1 MSNLRE
7 YNKINKSKK
16 LKNYIFFNRD
26 YTAGDYKL
34 IKKEKRIKTLSFKK
48 IIFNKRKN
56 NNDKKN
62 LIVCCFSEFGC
73 ETVGIH
79 YIIPRIRQNNVGKRL
94 IVVGWCG
101 RSHLYS
107 HLVDEFWEIDPDYMW
122 LKDYARAFHHESHNL
137 KWIEKSLKQY
147 GSTINSVEV
156 GNIALIGKCNAC
168 SNVFGSDRI
177 YTNCEHC
184 NSDNLELSIFSNTP
198 NIINSYIPVAY
209 PSLSKIKKAKKIIKP
224 NTVALFVRGRNVYG
238 RNFTPEQYTL
248 IVNDL
253 IQSGYNILWLGEKYT
268 TFDLD
273 GDFKDK
279 FYNLCNHPDF
289 NDLEF
294 VLAALTLCKFS
305 LQFWT
310 ASTRLAAMVNL
321 PYVLIESP
329 DQIVGRGQ
337 EGTRIILTTRDET
350 KKKIIFCNHK
360 QVIENFW
367 DFRGLVKNQIYNFI
381 VNNDYSDII
390 GMVDNF
396 ETVKSNYYHNDGFW
410 NKIFKNSIAKFI
422 Y

>member
-184 NSDNLELSIFSNTP
+184 NSDNLELSIF
-198 NIINSYIPVAY
+198 
-209 PSLSKIKKAKKIIKP
+209 
-224 NTVALFVRGRNVYG
+224 
-238 RNFTPEQYTL
+238 
-248 IVNDL
+248 
-253 IQSGYNILWLGEKYT
+253 
-268 TFDLD
+268 
-273 GDFKDK
+273 
-279 FYNLCNHPDF
+279 
-289 NDLEF
+289 
-294 VLAALTLCKFS
+294 
-305 LQFWT
+305 
-310 ASTRLAAMVNL
+310 
-321 PYVLIESP
+321 
-329 DQIVGRGQ
+329 
-337 EGTRIILTTRDET
+337 
-350 KKKIIFCNHK
+350 
-360 QVIENFW
+360 
-367 DFRGLVKNQIYNFI
+367 
-381 VNNDYSDII
+381 
-390 GMVDNF
+390 
-396 ETVKSNYYHNDGFW
+396 
-410 NKIFKNSIAKFI
+410 
-422 Y
+422 